1 MSEETYLER
10 DDFLYTSPFRF
21 KERVT
26 TLKTKISRE
35 EKDLLESKIKDL
47 NDGEFESIEKDP
59 LFDSIEEYK
68 EGINHVDDLEAAIE
82 TLYLGD
88 AILLLEHREKLR
100 SERRRQE
107 SRDRRLAR
115 IRSRRRRGTR
125 RRARNSESR
134 STSRGGKSKKQKK
147 IRRHRKTKKN

>member
-1 MSEETYLER
+1 MSEETYLEQHE
-10 DDFLYTSPFRF
+10 FLLSSPFRF
-21 KERVT
+21 TQRVSN
-26 TLKTKISRE
+26 LKKRISME
-35 EKDLLESKIKDL
+35 EKNLLESKIKDL

-68 EGINHVDDLEAAIE
+68 ERINHIDGLEAAIE

-100 SERRRQE
+100 RERRRQE
-107 SRDRRLAR
+107 SRDRRRSR
-115 IRSRRRRGTR
+115 IQSRRRRGTR

-134 STSRGGKSKKQKK
+134 STSRGGKSKKQNK
-147 IRRHRKTKKN
+147 IHRHRKTKKN

>member
-1 MSEETYLER
+1 MSEETYLEQHE
-10 DDFLYTSPFRF
+10 FLLTSPFRF
-21 KERVT
+21 TQRVSN
-26 TLKTKISRE
+26 LKKKLSMK

-59 LFDSIEEYK
+59 LFESIEEYK
-68 EGINHVDDLEAAIE
+68 GRINHIDDLEPAIE

-100 SERRRQE
+100 RERRRQE
-107 SRDRRLAR
+107 ARDRQRLR
-115 IRSRRRRGTR
+115 NQSRRRGTR
-125 RRARNSESR
+125 RRPRNSESR
-134 STSRGGKSKKQKK
+134 SISRGGKSKKQKK